1 MTNYHKISEQLK
13 KMEET
18 ELDPKKLLFFVYEH
32 HEFFFLN
39 YLEEDERYDFILSL
53 MPLMKRIA
61 ATYDKKKASLEQYLR
76 FIISR
81 NKNSWQKASVKN
93 HIKENLIQREYK
105 LSLASDLLHD
115 EEESFDAGAGFDY
128 SAKFLKLPERFV
140 SALPLL
146 AYRASAYVT
155 REQVLKI
162 AKISK
167 TNAEEM
173 FRNIRILNDRLE
185 SRINNVRKIA
195 QRKTSIYLMKC
206 RYSFERDLLEG
217 SASIRYETVA
227 EKMDSIQEHYEKSL
241 ENQQSTQIVTP
252 ARLIAEVLGVSVYSI
267 DNKLRY
273 VHKLFP
279 DFFKHKDTS
288 QNE

>member
-1 MTNYHKISEQLK
+1 MTDYHKISEQLK

-18 ELDPKKLLFFVYEH
+18 ELDPKQLLFFVYEH
-32 HEFFFLN
+32 YDFFFLN

-61 ATYDKKKASLEQYLR
+61 VSFDKNKASLEQYLR

-81 NKNSWQKASVKN
+81 NRNTWQKASVKN
-93 HIKENLIQREYK
+93 HIKENLIEREYK

-115 EEESFDAGAGFDY
+115 KEESFDAGASFDIT
-128 SAKFLKLPERFV
+128 AKFLNMPERFK
-140 SALPLL
+140 SILPLL

-155 REQVLKI
+155 REQILKI

-173 FRNIRILNDRLE
+173 FRIIRTLNEKLE

-227 EKMDSIQEHYEKSL
+227 DKMDSIQEHYEKSL

-279 DFFKHKDTS
+279 DFFKKKVS
-288 QNE
+288 MQPE